1 MGMAPSSMM
10 LGKQPKVRVVTVG
23 VNRED
28 LLECIKYVRTD
39 IAYIH

>member
-1 MGMAPSSMM
+1 MAPSSMM
-10 LGKQPKVRVVTVG
+10 LGKQPKVHVVAVG

-28 LLECIKYVRTD
+28 LLECIKYVHTD